1 MLYVKYL
8 YKFNQKI
15 LRIYE
20 GEKCINYLLSALFL
34 LLFLVVSCETPQ
46 NSNQNNASNSVN
58 SNQNSSTAEKTKET
72 TERHIKIKS
81 ENSFDETYSR
91 LKKSIEE
98 KEPLTIIAE
107 LDHAANAKKAGME
120 LRPTKVI
127 MFGNPKLGTP
137 LMKAN
142 QEIGVDLPQKMLVY
156 EDEKG
161 DVYVVYNDPKILA
174 ENHKIS
180 GQDEVIS
187 NISNALKGL
196 AENAAK
202 KP

>member
-1 MLYVKYL
+1 MKHKLFVL
-8 YKFNQKI
+8 TLI
-15 LRIYE
+15 SLAV
-20 GEKCINYLLSALFL
+20 LLA
-34 LLFLVVSCETPQ
+34 SCETSQ

-58 SNQNSSTAEKTKET
+58 SNQNSSTTEKAKET
-72 TERHIKIKS
+72 TERHVKIKS
-81 ENSFDETYSR
+81 ENSFDDTYSR

-137 LMKAN
+137 LMNAN
-142 QEIGVDLPQKMLVY
+142 QEIGVDLPQKMLVF

-161 DVYVVYNDPKILA
+161 DVYLVYNDPKVLA

-180 GQDEVIS
+180 GQDEIIAKIS
-187 NISNALKGL
+187 DALKGL

-202 KP
+202 KEEK